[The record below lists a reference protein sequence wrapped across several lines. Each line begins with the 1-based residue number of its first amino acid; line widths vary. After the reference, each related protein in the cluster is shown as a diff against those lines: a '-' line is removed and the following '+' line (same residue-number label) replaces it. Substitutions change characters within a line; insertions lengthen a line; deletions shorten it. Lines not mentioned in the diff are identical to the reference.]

1 MTFCRTFRIV
11 SLLLVSVAFQ
21 TEPGFAAKVTW
32 NLYSFQASGT
42 MLAVQNMQ
50 KMVNAINADLGD
62 ELEIKIHLAGSL
74 PIDGTNITQAVRDN
88 IVQMAEDAF
97 AAGNVPMTGLLRL
110 PMLVVRESD
119 MQKAMEVML
128 PYNTK
133 AFDEKGI
140 LLLGTYLYPQQTFYT
155 RDKVTQLSDLKGKK
169 IRTTSREQAEFVKRL
184 GAIPVTLGGAAVP
197 AALDRGVVTGVI
209 TASAGGGKTWKDFLK
224 YNYRLISSYFDP
236 FFIVN
241 KAAFDSISP
250 HAQEVIRR
258 HIAETMP
265 VVGAALHQEEIAVVE
280 SFIRDGIITTEP
292 TEADV
297 KAATD
302 VMTGYWDEW
311 AKASGPEVVEA
322 LAKVRA
328 ALNR

>member
-1 MTFCRTFRIV
+1 MKFWKTFRLIGALFASFAV
-11 SLLLVSVAFQ
+11 Q
-21 TEPGFAAKVTW
+21 TGSGAAAKQTW

-42 MLAVQNMQ
+42 MLAVQSMQ
-50 KMVNAINADLGD
+50 KMVNAINAELGD
-62 ELEIKIHLAGSL
+62 ELEIRIHLAGSL

-97 AAGNVPMTGLLRL
+97 AAGNVPITGLLRL

-119 MQKAMEVML
+119 MQKAMDVML

-140 LLLGTYLYPQQTFYT
+140 VLLGTYLYPQQTFYM

-197 AALDRGVVTGVI
+197 AALDRGVVTGVV

-241 KAAFDSISP
+241 KAAFESISP
-250 HAQEVIRR
+250 HAQDVIRR

-265 VVGAALHQEEIAVVE
+265 LTGKALHQEEIDVVQ
-280 SFIRDGIITTEP
+280 SFIRDGIVVTEP
-292 TEADV
+292 TDADV
-297 KAATD
+297 KTASD
-302 VMTGYWDEW
+302 LMTSYWEDW
-311 AKASGPEVVEA
+311 AKATGPEAVEG

-328 ALNR
+328 AIGR